1 MPTAAPKVFAIKP
14 TANWLKVSVSQQR
27 LYLLSALGE
36 QLNSWPISTA
46 KNGLGEINGS
56 GCTPRGWHKIKLK
69 IGAGAN
75 SHAVFIAR
83 RPTGEIY
90 TPELAVNTPNR
101 DWILGRILWLTGL
114 ESGKNRGGQQDTLKR
129 FIYFHGTPESQPMG
143 IPLSHGCIRLH
154 PKAMLEVFELVE
166 KNTKVFIGWAN

>member
-1 MPTAAPKVFAIKP
+1 MPSPAKIQPS
-14 TANWLKVSVSQQR
+14 ANWLKVSVSQQR
-27 LYLLSALGE
+27 LYLLSPLGE
-36 QLNSWPISTA
+36 ELNSWPISTA
-46 KNGLGEINGS
+46 KNGLGEVNGS

-75 SHAVFIAR
+75 SQAVFVGR
-83 RPTGEIY
+83 RLTGEIY
-90 TPELAVNTPNR
+90 SAELAAQHPNR

-114 ESGKNRGGQQDTLKR
+114 ESGKNRGGNTDTLKR
-129 FIYFHGTPESQPMG
+129 FIYLHATPESEPLG

-166 KNTKVFIGWAN
+166 NGTQVLIG